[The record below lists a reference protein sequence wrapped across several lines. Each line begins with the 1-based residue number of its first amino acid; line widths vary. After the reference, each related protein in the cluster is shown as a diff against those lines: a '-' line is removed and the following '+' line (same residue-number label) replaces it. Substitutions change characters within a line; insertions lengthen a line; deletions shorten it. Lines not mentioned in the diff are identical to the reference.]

1 MLVRC
6 GVGCGGGREDHA
18 ARFRCPGA
26 AGLHPGAPLPSPRAG
41 NGSLRPPPHPTPHR
55 TSASFFIALLV
66 GFGVLLAAGPARGA
80 DYGGPL
86 IDAHSHVPNA
96 TAINTYVAAMKR
108 HNVVKVV
115 LLGVG
120 GLQKDDT
127 IWLTAASKKYPDRVV
142 AGLPLPDPTSE
153 TAASQLELQLERGR
167 PRVIGEVHLR
177 QIGRRTIDR
186 DPNSAAFGKILDVAG
201 KFGVPI
207 VIHYELTDAAE
218 TALDRA
224 LAAHRKA
231 TIVLAH
237 GGEGPPGRLDRL
249 LQRNPN
255 LVVDLSG
262 MHFQRTPMLASETGS
277 LDPGWKGLIEK
288 MPDRFLIGVDVWA
301 ARLFEPAM
309 LDRLILWT
317 RRILGELRPD
327 VAERVAHRNAAKLY
341 RLE

>member
-1 MLVRC
+1 MTTVF
-6 GVGCGGGREDHA
+6 GVMTRVMVFLLLA
-18 ARFRCPGA
+18 
-26 AGLHPGAPLPSPRAG
+26 LPSTARA
-41 NGSLRPPPHPTPHR
+41 
-55 TSASFFIALLV
+55 
-66 GFGVLLAAGPARGA
+66 A

-86 IDAHSHVPNA
+86 IDAHSHLPNS
-96 TAINTYVAAMKR
+96 TAIDAYVAAMKR
-108 HNVVKVV
+108 HNVTKVV

-127 IWLTAASKKYPDRVV
+127 TWLTAASKKYPDRVI

-153 TAASQLELQLERGR
+153 AAASQLEVQLERGR
-167 PRVIGEVHLR
+167 PRAIGEVHMR
-177 QIGRRTIDR
+177 QVGRRLIDR
-186 DPNSAAFGKILDVAG
+186 DPNNPVFGRILEAAGT
-201 KFGVPI
+201 FGVPI

-231 TIVLAH
+231 TVVLAH

-249 LQRNPN
+249 LMRNAN
-255 LVVDLSG
+255 LHVDLSG
-262 MHFQRTPMLASETGS
+262 MHFQRTPALASETGP
-277 LDPGWKGLIEK
+277 LDPGWKALIEK

-309 LDRLILWT
+309 LDRLFAWT

>member
-1 MLVRC
+1 MRTRRIV
-6 GVGCGGGREDHA
+6 VSA
-18 ARFRCPGA
+18 F
-26 AGLHPGAPLPSPRAG
+26 AGLLMS
-41 NGSLRPPPHPTPHR
+41 
-55 TSASFFIALLV
+55 
-66 GFGVLLAAGPARGA
+66 VLLAGAPAWGA

-96 TAINTYVAAMKR
+96 TAIDAYVAAMKR

-127 IWLTAASKKYPDRVV
+127 AWLTAASKKYPDRVV

-153 TAASQLELQLERGR
+153 SAASQLELQLNRGK
-167 PRVIGEVHLR
+167 PRVIGEVHMR
-177 QIGRRTIDR
+177 QVGRRLIDR
-186 DPNSAAFGKILDVAG
+186 DPNGPVFGKILDAAA
-201 KFGVPI
+201 KFEVPI
-207 VIHYELTDAAE
+207 VIHYELTDLAE

-224 LAAHRKA
+224 LVAHRKS

-249 LQRNPN
+249 LLRNPN
-255 LVVDLSG
+255 LFVDLSG
-262 MHFQRTPMLASETGS
+262 MHFQRTPALASETGP
-277 LDPGWKGLIEK
+277 LDPGWKALIEK
-288 MPDRFLIGVDVWA
+288 MPDRFMIGVDAWA

-309 LDRLILWT
+309 LDRLFGWT
-317 RRILGELRPD
+317 RRILGELKPD

>member
-1 MLVRC
+1 MTT
-6 GVGCGGGREDHA
+6 A
-18 ARFRCPGA
+18 
-26 AGLHPGAPLPSPRAG
+26 
-41 NGSLRPPPHPTPHR
+41 
-55 TSASFFIALLV
+55 
-66 GFGVLLAAGPARGA
+66 FGVMTRVMLFLLLALASTASAA

-86 IDAHSHVPNA
+86 IDAHSHLPNS
-96 TAINTYVAAMKR
+96 TAIDAYVAAMKR
-108 HNVVKVV
+108 HNVTKVV

-127 IWLTAASKKYPDRVV
+127 IWLTAASKKYPDRVI
-142 AGLPLPDPTSE
+142 AGLPLPDPTAE
-153 TAASQLELQLERGR
+153 ATASQLEVQLERGR
-167 PRVIGEVHLR
+167 PRAIGEVHMR
-177 QIGRRTIDR
+177 QVGRRLIDR
-186 DPNSAAFGKILDVAG
+186 DPNNPAFGRILEAAG
-201 KFGVPI
+201 KVGVPI

-231 TIVLAH
+231 TVVLAH

-249 LQRNPN
+249 LMRNAN
-255 LVVDLSG
+255 LHVDLSG
-262 MHFQRTPMLASETGS
+262 MHFQRTPALASETGP
-277 LDPGWKGLIEK
+277 LDPGWKALIEK

-309 LDRLILWT
+309 LDRLFGWT

>member
-1 MLVRC
+1 
-6 GVGCGGGREDHA
+6 
-18 ARFRCPGA
+18 
-26 AGLHPGAPLPSPRAG
+26 
-41 NGSLRPPPHPTPHR
+41 
-55 TSASFFIALLV
+55 
-66 GFGVLLAAGPARGA
+66 VLLAAGPARGA

-108 HNVVKVV
+108 HNVVRVV

-177 QIGRRTIDR
+177 QVGRRTIDR

>member
-1 MLVRC
+1 MRTRRIV
-6 GVGCGGGREDHA
+6 VSA
-18 ARFRCPGA
+18 F
-26 AGLHPGAPLPSPRAG
+26 AGLLMSLLPAGAPAW
-41 NGSLRPPPHPTPHR
+41 
-55 TSASFFIALLV
+55 
-66 GFGVLLAAGPARGA
+66 GA

-96 TAINTYVAAMKR
+96 TAIDAYVAAMKR

-127 IWLTAASKKYPDRVV
+127 AWLTAASKKYPDRVV

-153 TAASQLELQLERGR
+153 SAASQLELQLDRGK
-167 PRVIGEVHLR
+167 PRVIGEVHMR
-177 QIGRRTIDR
+177 QVGRRLVDR
-186 DPNSAAFGKILDVAG
+186 DPNGPVFGKILDAAA
-201 KFGVPI
+201 KFEVPI

-224 LAAHRKA
+224 LAAHRKT

-249 LQRNPN
+249 LLRNPN
-255 LVVDLSG
+255 LFVDLSG
-262 MHFQRTPMLASETGS
+262 MHFQRTPALASETGP
-277 LDPGWKGLIEK
+277 LDPGWKALIEK
-288 MPDRFLIGVDVWA
+288 MPDRFMIGMDVWA

-309 LDRLILWT
+309 LDRLFGWT
-317 RRILGELRPD
+317 RRILGELKPD

>member
-1 MLVRC
+1 MRSRRIV
-6 GVGCGGGREDHA
+6 A
-18 ARFRCPGA
+18 SAF
-26 AGLHPGAPLPSPRAG
+26 AGLLMLAGAPAW
-41 NGSLRPPPHPTPHR
+41 
-55 TSASFFIALLV
+55 
-66 GFGVLLAAGPARGA
+66 GV

-96 TAINTYVAAMKR
+96 TAIDAYVAAMKR

-127 IWLTAASKKYPDRVV
+127 AWLTAASKKYPDRVV

-153 TAASQLELQLERGR
+153 SAASQLELQLDRGK
-167 PRVIGEVHLR
+167 PRVIGEVHMR
-177 QIGRRTIDR
+177 QVGRRLIDR
-186 DPNSAAFGKILDVAG
+186 DPNGPVFGKILDAAT
-201 KFGVPI
+201 KFEVPI

-218 TALDRA
+218 TALDRV
-224 LAAHRKA
+224 LAAHRKS

-249 LQRNPN
+249 LLRNPN
-255 LVVDLSG
+255 LFVDLSG
-262 MHFQRTPMLASETGS
+262 MHFQRTPALASETGP
-277 LDPGWKGLIEK
+277 LDPGWKALIEK
-288 MPDRFLIGVDVWA
+288 MPDRFMIGMDVWA

-309 LDRLILWT
+309 LDRLFGWT
-317 RRILGELRPD
+317 RRILGELKPD